1 MNAEARLE
9 IAAGFAS
16 ERGPKADN
24 QDFGGVHIGDDAEQ
38 RINGVIAVIADGVS
52 GGKGGRVASEL
63 AVRNFI
69 DGYLDQNPMAGV
81 AAAGLNA
88 LRAYNRWLHS
98 RARSD
103 PAMEGAATT
112 FTAVVMRGR
121 EATVLHVG
129 DSRAW
134 HLRDGVLSRLT
145 EDHSL
150 DRPGVKH
157 VLYRAVG
164 IEQDIRLDVRTVQ
177 LEPHDRLLLTTDG
190 VHGVLD
196 EATLTRLLSRRGS
209 PDADARMLVQAAAA
223 AGTPDNATAV
233 LVDVV
238 RVGAVDWDS
247 LGDEAQRLPVEP
259 VPDAGANVDGF
270 RLERILSDG
279 RYTRIFRARD
289 ELEGDGARI
298 GGPLILKFPKPAV
311 LSEKGARSAFLRES
325 FIGRRIDSPLVG
337 RVLDLPAGRQS
348 RMYIVQPF
356 YEGGT
361 LHRRLAEEGPF
372 DIQPGVA
379 LAIKLARAVSALH
392 RLGVAHRDIKP
403 DNVILEKDGG
413 QNGGLKLID
422 LGVARLPRV
431 EDFAESE
438 APGTPGFMAPEMFDG
453 AAGDAKTDQF
463 ALGVTLY
470 RLFTKTY
477 PWGEVD
483 ADSRPRFDH
492 PPTPATKH
500 RPDMPA
506 WLEAALARTIALDPA
521 DRYADV
527 DDLIQ
532 VLEGGSAL
540 AVQRHE
546 PLSLIEK
553 NPVRFW
559 QGVCI
564 LLLIA
569 LLVSLATR

>member
-1 MNAEARLE
+1 MTPDARLE

-16 ERGPKADN
+16 ERGPRADN

-38 RINGVIAVIADGVS
+38 RVHGVIAVIADGVS
-52 GGKGGRVASEL
+52 GGKGGRIASEL

-103 PAMEGAATT
+103 PSMEGAATT
-112 FTAVVMRGR
+112 FTAAVMRGR

-129 DSRAW
+129 DTRAW
-134 HLRDGVLSRLT
+134 HFRDGVLTQLT
-145 EDHSL
+145 EDHAL
-150 DRPGVKH
+150 DRPGLKH

-164 IEQDIRLDVRTVQ
+164 IEQDIRLDVRSVQ

-190 VHGVLD
+190 VHGVV
-196 EATLTRLLSRRGS
+196 EHETLTRLLSRRGS
-209 PDADARMLVQAAAA
+209 PDADARAVVQAAGA
-223 AGTPDNATAV
+223 AGATDNATAV

-238 RVGAVDWDS
+238 RVGQVDWDS
-247 LGDEAQRLPVEP
+247 LGDEAERLPIDP

-270 RLERILSDG
+270 RLERVLSDG
-279 RYTRIFRARD
+279 RYTRIFLARD
-289 ELEGDGARI
+289 ELDGEGERLA
-298 GGPLILKFPKPAV
+298 GPLILKFPKPAI

-325 FIGRRIDSPLVG
+325 FIGRRVDSPLVG
-337 RVLDLPAGRQS
+337 RVLNLPPGRQS
-348 RMYIVQPF
+348 RLYIVQPF
-356 YEGGT
+356 YDGGT
-361 LHRRLAEEGPF
+361 LHRRLAEDGPF
-372 DIQPGVA
+372 DIQGGVA
-379 LAIKLARAVSALH
+379 LAIRLTRAVAALH

-403 DNVILEKDGG
+403 DNVILERDG
-413 QNGGLKLID
+413 NIKLID

-431 EDFAESE
+431 EEFAEAE

-470 RLFTKTY
+470 RIFTRTY

-506 WLEAALARTIALDPA
+506 WLEAALARTIALDPDDRFA
-521 DRYADV
+521 D
-527 DDLIQ
+527 LGELLH
-532 VLEGGSAL
+532 VLESGSAL
-540 AVQRHE
+540 AVRPRE
-546 PLSLIEK
+546 SLSLIEK

-559 QGVCI
+559 QGVS
-564 LLLIA
+564 LLMLIA
-569 LLVSLATR
+569 FLVSLATR

>member
-1 MNAEARLE
+1 MTPDARLE

-16 ERGPKADN
+16 ERGPRADN

-38 RINGVIAVIADGVS
+38 RVHGVIAVIADGVS

-103 PAMEGAATT
+103 PSMEGAATT
-112 FTAVVMRGR
+112 FTAAVMRGR

-129 DSRAW
+129 DTRAW
-134 HLRDGVLSRLT
+134 HFRDGVLTQLT
-145 EDHSL
+145 EDHAL
-150 DRPGVKH
+150 DRPGLKH

-164 IEQDIRLDVRTVQ
+164 IEQDIRLDVRAVH

-190 VHGVLD
+190 VHGVVD
-196 EATLTRLLSRRGS
+196 QDTLARLLSRRGS
-209 PDADARMLVQAAAA
+209 PDADARAVVQAARA
-223 AGTPDNATAV
+223 AGATDNATAV
-233 LVDVV
+233 MVDVV
-238 RVGAVDWDS
+238 RVGQVDWDS
-247 LGDEAQRLPVEP
+247 LGDEAERLPIDP
-259 VPDAGANVDGF
+259 VPEPGANVDGF
-270 RLERILSDG
+270 RLERVLSDG
-279 RYTRIFRARD
+279 RYTRIFLARD
-289 ELEGDGARI
+289 ELDGEGQRLA
-298 GGPLILKFPKPAV
+298 GPLILKFPKPAI
-311 LSEKGARSAFLRES
+311 LSENGARSAFLRES
-325 FIGRRIDSPLVG
+325 FIGRRVDSPLVG
-337 RVLDLPAGRQS
+337 RVLNLPAGRQS
-348 RMYIVQPF
+348 RLYIVQPF

-361 LHRRLAEEGPF
+361 LHRRLAEDGPF
-372 DIQPGVA
+372 DIQGGVGVA
-379 LAIKLARAVSALH
+379 IRLTRAVAALH

-403 DNVILEKDGG
+403 DNVILEKDG
-413 QNGGLKLID
+413 NIKLID

-431 EDFAESE
+431 EEFAEAE

-470 RLFTKTY
+470 RIFTRTY

-492 PPTPATKH
+492 PPTPATRH
-500 RPDMPA
+500 RSDMPA
-506 WLEAALARTIALDPA
+506 WLEAALARTIALNPDDRFA
-521 DRYADV
+521 DL
-527 DDLIQ
+527 DDLLH
-532 VLEGGSAL
+532 VLESGSAL
-540 AVQRHE
+540 AVR
-546 PLSLIEK
+546 PRDSLSLIEK

-559 QGVCI
+559 QGVS
-564 LLLIA
+564 LLMLIA